1 MGITCAGS
9 EFRCVDRIVAKRN
22 RTFISARAFA
32 EKITIERLQFDDM
45 CDGTYD
51 CIHILTVFLFYLMLL
66 GICFG
71 LECNTWIDC
80 DAIMHNQ
87 LKNECLFALQ

>member
-22 RTFISARAFA
+22 RTFTSARAFA
-32 EKITIERLQFDDM
+32 EKITIERLHFDDM
-45 CDGTYD
+45 CEGTYD
-51 CIHILTVFLFYLMLL
+51 CIHILTAYLFYLILL

-71 LECNTWIDC
+71 PN
-80 DAIMHNQ
+80 AIS
-87 LKNECLFALQ
+87 